1 MKRLLTVL
9 GLDYRPSDEPIFTEA
24 FTHRSA
30 VNEKSE
36 FNTHNER
43 LEFLGDAVL
52 ELAATEFLYAKF
64 PEKPEGDL
72 TNLRSALVC
81 GAHLSQVARRL
92 RFGDELILSEGE
104 KRSGGAQKDYL
115 LANVTEAFIGA
126 VYLTRGFDAARDFI
140 AENVL
145 PDLAEI
151 LRTGSFHDS
160 KSEFQELV
168 QGQVGVTPRYEVLAE
183 EGKDHE
189 KQFTIGAFI
198 EDRQVGVG
206 SGGSKKEAQT
216 AAAADAL
223 SKKSEWL
230 PE

>member
-9 GLDYRPSDEPIFTEA
+9 GLDYKPSDEPIFVEA

-36 FNTHNER
+36 FDTHNER

-52 ELAATEFLYAKF
+52 ELATTEYLYGKF
-64 PEKPEGDL
+64 PDKPEGDL

-81 GAHLSQVARRL
+81 GAHLAEVAKRM
-92 RFGDELILSEGE
+92 RFGEHLILSEGE
-104 KRSGGAQKDYL
+104 KRSGGAEKDYL
-115 LANVTEAFIGA
+115 LANVVESFIGA
-126 VYLTRGFDAARDFI
+126 VYLTRGFEMTRDFI
-140 AENVL
+140 REHVL
-145 PDLAEI
+145 CDLGEI
-151 LRTGSFHDS
+151 VRTGAFRDS
-160 KSEFQELV
+160 KSEFQEIV
-168 QGQVGVTPRYEVLAE
+168 QGRVGVTPRYEVLGE

-189 KQFTIGAFI
+189 KQFTVGAFI
-198 EDRQVGVG
+198 AEKQVGVG

-223 SKKSEWL
+223 TKKTEWL
-230 PE
+230 AE